1 MDSVPVPSLSASSTL
16 TEEVQVTALQMIEL
30 LTSTTD
36 EHGGVIVEMD
46 KPMDSA
52 TFVSILR
59 ASISHWKQ
67 LGNMGVWIKSPIHL
81 VSLVEALVKEGFW
94 YHHAEPKYLMLV
106 YWIPDSAN
114 TIANATHRVGVGAFV
129 VNEK

>member
-1 MDSVPVPSLSASSTL
+1 MDSVPVPSLSSSSTL

-67 LGNMGVWIKSPIHL
+67 LVGS
-81 VSLVEALVKEGFW
+81 SLLHYK
-94 YHHAEPKYLMLV
+94 
-106 YWIPDSAN
+106 
-114 TIANATHRVGVGAFV
+114 
-129 VNEK
+129 